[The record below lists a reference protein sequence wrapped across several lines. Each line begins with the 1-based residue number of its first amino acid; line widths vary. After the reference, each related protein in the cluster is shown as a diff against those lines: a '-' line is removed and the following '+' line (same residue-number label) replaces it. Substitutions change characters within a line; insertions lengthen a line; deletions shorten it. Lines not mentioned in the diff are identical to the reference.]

1 MADGLSNMS
10 NERMARLL
18 WAKAGELEAYVK
30 PRLGGPGTTDLDW
43 LIADLAL
50 IASVVAAFIE
60 RTADHDEPIVTKTGK
75 VLTDA
80 DIQALADEAEA
91 GYPVCPGC
99 KAIATKGPW
108 GWETV
113 HEDDC
118 SWMHDPDSEPYS

>member
-1 MADGLSNMS
+1 VD
-10 NERMARLL
+10 
-18 WAKAGELEAYVK
+18 
-30 PRLGGPGTTDLDW
+30 
-43 LIADLAL
+43 
-50 IASVVAAFIE
+50 
-60 RTADHDEPIVTKTGK
+60 DEPIVTKTGR

-99 KAIATKGPW
+99 GAIARHVANPILGPT
-108 GWETV
+108 WETV